1 MSYTN
6 ALDIQINNTDSS
18 VISALN
24 MLAYYDIVNLDSVQN
39 KVMKIQQILKNHPY
53 AITAPKDAKGRWQT
67 YYKDTDG
74 KRKIIRAATKEE
86 LVKKL
91 IESYTGIAKAK
102 KLTMTKLYEEW
113 LEYKKSITNS
123 PNTIQRHKQHFNKYF
138 ADTAMFKRQVS
149 GIDELSLEVFCNN
162 IVREHN
168 LSRKEWGNVKGILNG
183 MFLYARRKKYIT
195 TNPME
200 QVIINVKFRQVSKKS
215 SKTQVYN
222 EEELKQ
228 LLKYID
234 EYYEKTGN
242 IALLAVKLNF
252 FIGLRVGE
260 LVALKWEDIDITGRE
275 LHVEREEV
283 RDQINGKYSVVN
295 HTKTNTDRYVPIP
308 DKALEVIKQI
318 SEKSDGNEYL
328 FVRDKKRINARAI
341 AYVLEKYAERT
352 GNIVKSTHKMRKT
365 YASSL
370 YNNGV
375 SADMIRATLGHASL
389 ETTIGS
395 YIYDT
400 ATESRTLENIN
411 KAFNGL

>member
-1 MSYTN
+1 MSDTN

-53 AITAPKDAKGRWQT
+53 AITAPKDEKGRWQT

-74 KRKIIRAATKEE
+74 KRKIIRAGTKEE

-113 LEYKKSITNS
+113 LEYKKGITNS

-183 MFLYARRKKYIT
+183 MFLYARRKKYIA

-200 QVIINVKFRQVSKKS
+200 QVIISVKFRQVSKKS

-260 LVALKWEDIDITGRE
+260 LVALKWEDIDIVGRE

-328 FVRDKKRINARAI
+328 FVRDGKRINARAI

-389 ETTIGS
+389 ATTIGS